1 MLGRAMRPVYD
12 AATPS
17 LPIRGWFSQ
26 AVFSGAIGTD
36 VANPGFGE
44 DGEFLKLDEA
54 VMFIQ
59 NQYRTHMCD
68 ALRTEH
74 VGEKVTLS
82 GWIHNIRDLG
92 GITFFE
98 LRDNNGVT
106 QLTTANPNLD
116 DDLINDV
123 RKEDIVTIQGSV
135 VERAAENKNPKLP
148 TGDVEVVIET
158 LNILSSAKEQPFS
171 VFPEYDVSEELRLKY
186 RFVDLKRQRIHQN
199 ILLRSDVI
207 SRIRAYMNDIG
218 FREFQTP
225 ILTSSSPEGA
235 RDFLV
240 PSRVHPGHFFAL
252 PQAPQQFK
260 QLLMVAGFDRYFQ
273 IAPCFRDEDG
283 RADRSPGEFY
293 QLDIEMSFVT
303 QEDIFQMTEGLL
315 STIFSEFSDKPMSP
329 APFVRIPYDD
339 AMLRYGTDKPD
350 LRNPLEITDLTQSFA
365 QSEFRAFK
373 GKTVRCVRLPQGAQQ
388 SRAFF
393 DKLVEQVKAW
403 GGQGMAWVL
412 VEPDLSLKGPIA
424 KFLSEAETSAIIQA
438 SYALPGDAI
447 CFSAHTIADEAAKMA
462 GRIRTHVGELLALI
476 DHSRF
481 EFCWVVDFPMYE
493 KDEDTGKIDFSH
505 NPFSMPQGG
514 IQALE
519 SQDPLS
525 IKAYQY
531 DIVCNGYE
539 LSSGAIR
546 NHDLETMYRAFE
558 IAGYSADAVEQQFS
572 GMHKALSAGAPP
584 HGGLAPGIDR
594 IVMLLADE
602 PNIREVTA
610 FPLNQKA
617 QDLLMGAPS
626 KVDPDLLKE
635 LKLLPGASFE
645 KLCSA
650 TPGGGEG
657 SAAE

>member
-1 MLGRAMRPVYD
+1 
-12 AATPS
+12 
-17 LPIRGWFSQ
+17 
-26 AVFSGAIGTD
+26 
-36 VANPGFGE
+36 
-44 DGEFLKLDEA
+44 
-54 VMFIQ
+54 MFIQ

-74 VGEKVTLS
+74 VGETVTLS

-98 LRDNNGVT
+98 LRDNNGIT

-116 DDLINDV
+116 NDFINSI
-123 RKEDIVTIQGSV
+123 RKEDIVTVQGQV
-135 VERAAENKNPKLP
+135 VERATENKNANLP
-148 TGDVEVVIET
+148 TGEVEVVIAE
-158 LNILSSAKEQPFS
+158 LRILSSPQDQPFS
-171 VFPEYDVSEELRLKY
+171 VFPEHEVSEELRLKY

-199 ILLRSDVI
+199 ILLRADVI
-207 SRIRAYMNDIG
+207 ARIRQYMHGIG

-240 PSRVHPGHFFAL
+240 PSRVHPGRFFAL

-260 QLLMVAGFDRYFQ
+260 QLLMVSGFDRYFQ

-303 QEDIFQMTEGLL
+303 QDDVFEMIEGLL
-315 STIFSEFSDKPMSP
+315 TTIFDEFSDKPMSP
-329 APFVRIPYDD
+329 APFVRIPYEES
-339 AMLRYGTDKPD
+339 MLRFGTDKPD
-350 LRNPLEITDLTQSFA
+350 LRNPLEIKDLSDIFA
-365 QSEFRAFK
+365 ESGFRAFK
-373 GKTVRCVRLPQGAQQ
+373 GNTVRSIRMPDGAKQ
-388 SRAFF
+388 SRSFF
-393 DKLVEQVKAW
+393 DKLVDQVKAW
-403 GGQGMAWVL
+403 GGQGMAWLL
-412 VEPDLSLKGPIA
+412 VEDDLSLKGPIA
-424 KFLSEAETSAIIQA
+424 KFLSETEVSAIITENEA
-438 SYALPGDAI
+438 VAGDAI
-447 CFSAHTIADEAAKMA
+447 CFSASAVKNEAAKMA
-462 GRIRTHVGELLALI
+462 GKIRTFLGDALSLI
-476 DHSRF
+476 DTSRF

-493 KDEDTGKIDFSH
+493 QDEETGKIDFSH

-514 IQALE
+514 IVALE
-519 SQDPLS
+519 TQNPLD
-525 IKAYQY
+525 IKAFQY

-546 NHDLETMYRAFE
+546 NHDLETMYKAFAL
-558 IAGYSADAVEQQFS
+558 AGYSAETVEEQFA
-572 GMHKALSAGAPP
+572 GMHKALAAGAPP

-617 QDLLMGAPS
+617 QDLMMGAPS
-626 KVDPDLLKE
+626 LVDPDALKA
-635 LKLLPGASFE
+635 LKLLPGVGFE
-645 KLCSA
+645 KLCQPSV
-650 TPGGGEG
+650 TDKE
-657 SAAE
+657 